1 MPYGIPLSQ
10 TERTL
15 RHQSIYGEEPPV
27 ARQLQCSTTTVGIAE
42 NEKNLL
48 MIAGGAVAIYV
59 FVDFIL
65 PNIWK

>member
-27 ARQLQCSTTTVGIAE
+27 ARRLQCSTTNVGIAE
-42 NEKNLL
+42 ENEKLL
-48 MIAGGAVAIYV
+48 MIVGGAVAIYV

-65 PNIWK
+65 PNILK